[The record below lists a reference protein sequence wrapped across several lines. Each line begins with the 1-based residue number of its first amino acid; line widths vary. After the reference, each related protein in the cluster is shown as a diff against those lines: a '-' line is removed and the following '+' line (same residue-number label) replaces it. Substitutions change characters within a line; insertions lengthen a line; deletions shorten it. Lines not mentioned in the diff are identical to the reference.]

1 MAKLY
6 SEVSGQTAPR
16 RLEPMEPLSG
26 PVNYRRLRN
35 QSHPTNF
42 MNEADTGAPK
52 KTNLYD
58 QIETVSKSGQG
69 GESRNFL
76 NDVDTGGVEQPRNFL
91 DEVVTDET
99 PSLADAA
106 RSKLTLVRHSLETYI
121 GEVED
126 SLMRRIDEDYSIIP
140 NTTEWSSNKDAYESR
155 LPNPLREHNG
165 YNYVVTLGVLNTEE
179 LANPEIYRSRGT
191 FNTVIAKTSGGA
203 LDSRYQV
210 FGEVYDENRRGTR
223 GSHAEYYIEDLE
235 VEAVIAP
242 NPNTGVALGTSIQFN
257 VTEPYSMGN
266 FSQAVIGAAAVNG
279 YSSYS
284 RAPYCLKIE
293 FVGWDESGNLPGY
306 QLSPPVYIPILIVN
320 MEFSVTGEGSQYE
333 VTAVAHSEMSLSDDI
348 NKIHTPINASGSLV
362 HEVLTTGDK
371 ALTQTLNQ
379 RIQEFE
385 NAEVILP
392 SDRYVICFPKDLED
406 ITNVVSN
413 VVSFDPDVSPM
424 AVGSNGSVYE
434 SLLNYASDQSRMNRI
449 GKSELVNEHGE
460 GSDQDVAS
468 HVESYLDE
476 TGTINRN
483 TFATAPSEKK
493 RNYQGH
499 QNDTITGIIEMVV
512 NSCEYAKENATE
524 RREDGLS
531 EWYRIYTYTFVETN
545 PLSEIQRGRP
555 PMIFVYAV
563 VPYYA
568 DSAKNLSPGDKP
580 KNTKGL
586 QELALKSY
594 NYIYTGKNEDVIGF
608 DINFKYAFIQT
619 GLSNFAQNTGSV
631 APGLGN
637 LKTGSSAETS
647 GSTVP
652 EPRPTVP
659 SEVTAAYEEN
669 PEYAGITTNSR
680 SSDIREAIATQ
691 FHNNII
697 NRVADLVNAE
707 MEIWGDPFF
716 LPEQGGNWI
725 GRDGGTFSGANR
737 NGRMDYTQGEVFV
750 NVKFQTPLD
759 YPVYGD
765 TVEFIQ
771 DVPQFS
777 GLFSVWAVT
786 NTFSGGEFKQVLK
799 MIRRTGQTDPETD
812 GPGTLITESAKNI
825 ADIKQIQQVIAGID
839 FGFLGDG
846 INSNIKELLGDIVG
860 TPDVEQQ
867 GQPGIVPDE
876 IVRRPPAITVNGT
889 TYDPN
894 PDVFLSPPTTRGND

>member
-6 SEVSGQTAPR
+6 SETSGQTAPT

-26 PVNYRRLRN
+26 PVRYRKLRN

-42 MNEADTGAPK
+42 MNEAETGEPK

-69 GESRNFL
+69 GETRNFL
-76 NDVDTGGVEQPRNFL
+76 NEVDTGGVEQPRSFL

-106 RSKLTLVRHSLETYI
+106 RSKLTLVRHSLESYV

-126 SLMRRIDEDYSIIP
+126 SLMRRIDEDYSILP

-165 YNYVVTLGVLNTEE
+165 YNYVVTLGVLNAEE
-179 LANPEIYRSRGT
+179 LANPEIYRQRGT
-191 FNTVIAKTSGGA
+191 FNTVIAKTSGGD
-203 LDSRYQV
+203 LDHRYQV
-210 FGEVYDENRRGTR
+210 FGEVYDENRRGSN

-242 NPNTGVALGTSIQFN
+242 NPNTGVALGTSVQFN

-266 FSQAVIGAAAVNG
+266 FSQAVIGASAVNG
-279 YSSYS
+279 YASYS

-320 MEFSVTGEGSQYE
+320 MEFSVTGEGSQYA

-348 NKIHTPINASGSLV
+348 NKVHTSINASGSTV

-371 ALTQTLNQ
+371 AVTNTLNE
-379 RIQEFE
+379 RIMELE
-385 NAEVILP
+385 EEGVILP

-406 ITNVVSN
+406 ITSVVSN
-413 VVSFDPDVSPM
+413 VSGFSPDVSPM

-434 SLLNYASDQSRMNRI
+434 TLLNYASDKSRMNKI

-460 GSDQDVAS
+460 GSDQDTAS
-468 HVESYLDE
+468 YVESYVDD

-493 RNYQGH
+493 RNYQIS
-499 QNDTITGIIEMVV
+499 QNDSITNMIEQVV
-512 NSCEYAKENATE
+512 NSCEYAKENSTE
-524 RREDGLS
+524 QREDGLS

-545 PLSEIQRGRP
+545 PLSELQRGRP
-555 PMIFVYAV
+555 PMIYVYAV

-568 DSAKNLSPGDKP
+568 DSAKNLAPGKKP

-594 NYIYTGKNEDVIGF
+594 NYIYTGKNEDVLGF

-619 GLSNFAQNTGSV
+619 GLSNFAQNTGPV
-631 APGLGN
+631 ASGLGN
-637 LKTGSSAETS
+637 LKTSSSAETS
-647 GSTVP
+647 GSSAP
-652 EPRPTVP
+652 EPEGTP
-659 SEVTAAYEEN
+659 SGELSAAYEED

-691 FHNNII
+691 FHNNIV

-725 GRDGGTFSGANR
+725 GRDGGTLSGSNR

-759 YPVYGD
+759 YPVNGD

-771 DVPQFS
+771 DIPQFS

-799 MIRRTGQTDPETD
+799 MIRRAGQTDPETR
-812 GPGTLITESAKNI
+812 GSGNLITESAKNI
-825 ADIKQIQQVIAGID
+825 ADIKQIQQALAGLD
-839 FGFLGDG
+839 LDFLGTDV
-846 INSNIKELLGDIVG
+846 NSNLRELFGDVVE
-860 TPDVEQQ
+860 TPEVSQS
-867 GQPGIVPDE
+867 GQPSIVPDE
-876 IVRRPPAITVNGT
+876 VVRKPPSITVNGV

-894 PDVFLSPPTTRGND
+894 SDVFLSPPTKRD